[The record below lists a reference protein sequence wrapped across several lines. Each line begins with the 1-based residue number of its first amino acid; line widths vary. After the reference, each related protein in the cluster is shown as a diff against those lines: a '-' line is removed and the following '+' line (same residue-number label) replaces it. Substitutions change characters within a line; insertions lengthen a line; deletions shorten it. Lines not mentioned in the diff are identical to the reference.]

1 MAEVKLFV
9 DFNKD
14 DDEYLLYPSISS
26 AADVIFCRICHE
38 TEFES
43 SKSMES
49 PCSCTGT
56 VKFAHRD
63 CIQRWCDEKGNTSC
77 EICLQEFVPGYSSP
91 LKLIQKDQ
99 NNSIVSLEMP
109 EIEVNSAIVDQQVRI
124 LEAEYPQ
131 CTSTTTDTSASI
143 CRFVGLTVTLLLLV
157 RHLFVLL
164 TEGTRDYPFTLVTM
178 LVMRTSGIV
187 VPMYIIMRTVDTI
200 HRTIANRYQ
209 VSQDGRQRQQYRLV

>member
-1 MAEVKLFV
+1 MVEVKLFV
-9 DFNKD
+9 DFNED
-14 DDEYLLYPSISS
+14 DDEYFLYPSISS

-49 PCSCTGT
+49 PCSCSGT

-77 EICLQEFVPGYSSP
+77 EICLQEFEPGYSSP
-91 LKLIQKDQ
+91 LKLIQ

-109 EIEVNSAIVDQQVRI
+109 EIEVRSAIVDQQVRI

-131 CTSTTTDTSASI
+131 CTSTTADTSASI
-143 CRFVGLTVTLLLLV
+143 CKFVGLTVTLLLLV

-178 LVMRTSGIV
+178 LVMRTSGII